1 MQNLK
6 SHCGLTL
13 SAKMLYNPEFS
24 STENTATIH
33 LHSLKIYFV
42 VLPFLKFFHSRTVIA
57 TVPKGPRPPRRTV
70 INSTPRARALP
81 AVQLLTA
88 LPEGAV
94 APLNVN
100 GALAFSH
107 VCQPSRPTRIHKKT
121 RFRGLGLQQLR

>member
-13 SAKMLYNPEFS
+13 SAKMLYSPEFS
-24 STENTATIH
+24 SAENTATIH

-42 VLPFLKFFHSRTVIA
+42 VLPFLKSFHSRTVIA
-57 TVPKGPRPPRRTV
+57 TVPKGP
-70 INSTPRARALP
+70 RALP

-107 VCQPSRPTRIHKKT
+107 VCQPSHPTRIHKKT

>member
-24 STENTATIH
+24 SAENTTTIH

-42 VLPFLKFFHSRTVIA
+42 VLPFLKSFHSRTVIA
-57 TVPKGPRPPRRTV
+57 NVPQGPACPPRRTV

-107 VCQPSRPTRIHKKT
+107 VCQPSH
-121 RFRGLGLQQLR
+121 

>member
-1 MQNLK
+1 MR
-6 SHCGLTL
+6 LTTILAVFRCLFIL
-13 SAKMLYNPEFS
+13 SR
-24 STENTATIH
+24 TACHI
-33 LHSLKIYFV
+33 S
-42 VLPFLKFFHSRTVIA
+42 PSRTVIA
-57 TVPKGPRPPRRTV
+57 TVPKGP
-70 INSTPRARALP
+70 RALP

-107 VCQPSRPTRIHKKT
+107 VCQLSHPIRIHKKT